1 MSAERKPY
9 TRRPVVMDGERRFA
23 TCMDAARWLVKT
35 TGVAV
40 HPESVESNITEVLRR
55 GRGTVY
61 GHTFAD
67 DVTPMTP
74 REMEELIER
83 QRAALIGMHRQMEIC
98 ALRGKPPTAAM
109 VDRWTRRLKD
119 ECGVEA

>member
-1 MSAERKPY
+1 MSARKPY
-9 TRRPVVMDGERRFA
+9 SRRPVVMDGERRFA

-40 HPESVESNITEVLRR
+40 RPESVQSNITEVLRR
-55 GRGTVY
+55 GSGTVY

-67 DVTPMTP
+67 DETPMTP
-74 REMEELIER
+74 KEMESLIER
-83 QRAALIGMHRQMEIC
+83 QKHALIAMHRQMEVC
-98 ALRGKPPTAAM
+98 ALRGQAPTAAV
-109 VDRWTRRLKD
+109 VDRWARRLRE

>member
-1 MSAERKPY
+1 MTARKPY
-9 TRRPVVMDGERRFA
+9 ARRPVVMDGERRFA

-40 HPESVESNITEVLRR
+40 RPESVQSNITEVLRR

-67 DVTPMTP
+67 DVTPLTP
-74 REMEELIER
+74 KEMESLIER

-109 VDRWTRRLKD
+109 VDRWTRRLMD
-119 ECGVEA
+119 ECGLEMD

>member
-1 MSAERKPY
+1 MTARKPY
-9 TRRPVVMDGERRFA
+9 ARRPVVMDGERRFK
-23 TCMDAARWLVKT
+23 TCMDAARWLVKS

-40 HPESVESNITEVLRR
+40 RPESVACNINEVLRR

-74 REMEELIER
+74 REMEALIER
-83 QRAALIGMHRQMEIC
+83 QRAALIGMHRLMEIC
-98 ALRGKPPTAAM
+98 ALRGFAPNN
-109 VDRWTRRLKD
+109 VDVDSWARRLKD

>member
-1 MSAERKPY
+1 MTARHRPGA
-9 TRRPVVMDGERRFA
+9 RRPVVMDGAQRFDS
-23 TCMDAARWLVKT
+23 CMDAARHLVKS

-40 HPESVESNITEVLRR
+40 HPKNVACNINEVLRR

-67 DVTPMTP
+67 DETPLTP
-74 REMEELIER
+74 REMESLIEH

-98 ALRGKPPTAAM
+98 ALRGKPPTEAM
-109 VDRWTRRLKD
+109 VDRWARRLKD

>member
-1 MSAERKPY
+1 MKKSGAPI
-9 TRRPVVMDGERRFA
+9 PCVMDGEKRFKSRRE
-23 TCMDAARWLVKT
+23 AARWIVEQ
-35 TGVAV
+35 TGVATDAHTIANNICTV
-40 HPESVESNITEVLRR
+40 ISN

-67 DVTPMTP
+67 DVTPLTP
-74 REMEELIER
+74 HEMESLIER

-98 ALRGKPPTAAM
+98 ALRGKAPTAAM
-109 VDRWTRRLKD
+109 VDRWTRRLRD